1 MIFEGFSSLENA
13 AMCAKSISH
22 PERRRTAVCEN
33 RTELSLCEGYLFE
46 LSYPVVF
53 VEWKKIPTNK
63 TEDAKR
69 AELSLKS
76 IIETANRYGGTL
88 AAVIRGGA
96 Q

>member
-1 MIFEGFSSLENA
+1 MIFEGFPTLEKA

-33 RTELSLCEGYLFE
+33 RMELSSCEGFLFD
-46 LSYPVVF
+46 LRFPVVF
-53 VEWKKIPTNK
+53 VEWKKNPTSK

>member
-1 MIFEGFSSLENA
+1 MIFEGFPTLENA

-22 PERRRTAVCEN
+22 PERRRTMVCEN
-33 RTELSLCEGYLFE
+33 RTELSACEGYLFE
-46 LSYPVVF
+46 LRYPVVY
-53 VEWKKIPTNK
+53 VAWKKIPTNK

-76 IIETANRYGGTL
+76 IIGTANRYGGTL
-88 AAVIRGGA
+88 AAIIRGGT

>member
-13 AMCAKSISH
+13 ALCAKSISH
-22 PERRRTAVCEN
+22 PERRRTMVCEN
-33 RTELSLCEGYLFE
+33 RIELSECEGYLFD
-46 LSYPVVF
+46 LAYPVVF

-63 TEDAKR
+63 NEDAKR

-76 IIETANRYGGTL
+76 IIGTANRYGGTL